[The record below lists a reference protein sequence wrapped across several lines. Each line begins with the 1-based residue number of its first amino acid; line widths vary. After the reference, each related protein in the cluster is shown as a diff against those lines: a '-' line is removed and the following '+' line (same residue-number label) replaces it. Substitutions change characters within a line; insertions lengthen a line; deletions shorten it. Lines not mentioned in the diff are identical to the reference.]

1 MIRRAGAA
9 LAEMDAAHQEVML
22 GVSGIG
28 GRVNIGTV
36 LTPSCGLVPDAV
48 KLLKSRHSQ
57 VQLAIAVD
65 TSKVLIERLRSGELD
80 IVVGR
85 ILDPSLAAELN
96 FEPLAEE
103 PHHLIVRA
111 GHPWA
116 ARNELTLPEL
126 AEGQWILP
134 PPGMMRDRLT
144 ALFISHGLR
153 EPVDT
158 IETMSLSTIPRLLMD
173 SDRVVP
179 LPEETVRPYLDAGR
193 LIVIPVELGL
203 RLDCYGIVT
212 RRNHHLAPAAEA
224 MLQALREC
232 GGEIAGA
239 NAASA
244 RGKRGV

>member
-1 MIRRAGAA
+1 
-9 LAEMDAAHQEVML
+9 
-22 GVSGIG
+22 
-28 GRVNIGTV
+28 V

-48 KLLKSRHSQ
+48 RLLKSRHAQ
-57 VQLAIAVD
+57 VQLAIAVE

-80 IVVGR
+80 IVIGR

-96 FEPLAEE
+96 FEPVSDE

-116 ARNELTLPEL
+116 ARSELTLAEL

-134 PPGMMRDRLT
+134 PAGMLRDRLT

-158 IETMSLSTIPRLLMD
+158 IETMSLSTIPRLLLD
-173 SDRVVP
+173 SDRVVT
-179 LPEETVRPYLDAGR
+179 LPEELVRPYLESGR
-193 LIVIPVELGL
+193 LAVIPVELGL
-203 RLDCYGIVT
+203 SLDCYGIVT

-224 MLQALREC
+224 MLQALRES
-232 GGEIAGA
+232 GKE
-239 NAASA
+239 AAVA
-244 RGKRGV
+244 YAATAQVRRAV